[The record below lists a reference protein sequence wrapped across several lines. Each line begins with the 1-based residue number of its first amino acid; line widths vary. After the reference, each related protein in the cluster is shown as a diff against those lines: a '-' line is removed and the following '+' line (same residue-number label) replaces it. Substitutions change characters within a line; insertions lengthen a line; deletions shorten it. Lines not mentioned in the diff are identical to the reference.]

1 MNREKERIEEGKDEE
16 EGMMPKS
23 AVYNEK
29 NRKNINDF
37 LFNDEEQQEYDD
49 ENNREGEM
57 NKSISL
63 FNRKMYLRDQMK
75 REKQKLKEQ
84 NYSFDQQP
92 KSMRHKSGKGRKN
105 NEPKESFFGEEVEF
119 YKEDGGE

>member
-63 FNRKMYLRDQMK
+63 FNRKMYL
-75 REKQKLKEQ
+75 EKKK
-84 NYSFDQQP
+84 
-92 KSMRHKSGKGRKN
+92 
-105 NEPKESFFGEEVEF
+105 SFFLSEMTAEMTLFTKKGSI
-119 YKEDGGE
+119 